1 MPDVKIIVKSAEL
14 SQEQKI
20 KSPFVT
26 VSFKGSSKD
35 TKTLKGV
42 SPAWNQT
49 LVFSLSTTPS
59 ASEQIKFE
67 VYDDDGF
74 LGIDK
79 FLGRA
84 TCTYNALKL
93 SKEKSLNLRNK
104 KDAVIPGCSIVV
116 GMPEE
121 KPDEGEK
128 KDTKRR
134 GSTFGLFGKNKEEGA
149 GDDGDGDGENVDEGV
164 GDEVLSQSGDAPAST
179 SGGVKRTDRSS
190 LSQKVEDFQIRLKV
204 ICGRQLTGSNIKPVV
219 KVKVGKTQAKITR
232 IRKGSAPQWNEMLM
246 FNFNESLREL
256 YDYVFEFSVN
266 NSRRLRSDALIGSFK
281 FDVGS
286 IYDQPGHAFVRKW
299 LLLTD
304 PDDPSNSPKGY
315 LKITVCVLGAGDQP
329 PDEKSGKDNDDDDV
343 EGNLLTPAGASL
355 RAANFTLR
363 IYGAED
369 LPQMDSATLKGMK
382 QKLLGGNEDFTKTLV
397 DPFLTFTFAGK
408 KRKTKI
414 IKETNHP
421 DWNEELNMPLKF
433 PSMCDSIKLTIK
445 DWDRVGC
452 DDPIGTVIIPLSRIS
467 STGEEANGAGF
478 PPTFGPSFVNF
489 YGSPREFSEIRDSLE
504 DLNIGKGEGCAYRGR
519 AMVELVTTMDEEG
532 VEPPPPTQPIADE
545 QVAIVQKYMRRRRYR
560 LVVGFESA
568 SMIRKPM
575 ERVEFEVSMGNYG
588 NKFDS
593 DVGASSSTTEP
604 GNAVFDGVQYHYMA
618 WTSKK
623 PILMVTSQ
631 WEDISF
637 RLYAMNLILRTCDRM
652 ETQIN
657 RLKLLIKQDA
667 DEIEIA
673 SEIVSILDML
683 IMETSKKLPDPR
695 GRTASNQLDRR
706 IHRQR
711 VQTFI
716 TICQEAKHLRQNC
729 TDAQEA
735 IAAINDFLERLNLVS
750 YEPQNSFPDVVIWMI
765 SDNERVAYAR
775 IPAYEILYASEKP
788 EFCGRYCSKPH
799 TITLKYP
806 TANVKSKKHYKV
818 PGQLRIIA
826 WLGRAADQENF
837 EFHSRGQISVYAD
850 TFETETKIP
859 VRGWGPDGYTD
870 ITGDIPLEK
879 SAFSCP
885 PGWEWDGDW
894 KINSELAL
902 LYDTS
907 QGHMHV
913 LEDAFE
919 FQYRFPAGAWEPEKM
934 TNGKNE
940 DIPQL
945 SSITVPE
952 GWEWESEWTV
962 DTNRACDEDGWE
974 YSAPD
979 DDTAGEIA
987 WGTIEKTYHTSRRRR
1002 LVRNRVCID
1011 QKVFKKAEKTEE
1023 LLGEGWEY
1031 ATTMS
1036 SQFHIMPKMLDLV
1049 RRRRWVRKM
1058 ITSDIRGSA
1067 AIFNLDVSI
1076 VRVDTSKLGKEPIT
1090 PAQAPPSPTG
1100 LEPSGSPTETD
1111 ATSVQDDD
1119 ETVDGKSEAGGSQE
1133 ADGEGKTEGEGEK
1146 TPEKLKKKKSKK
1158 KKITFDLSL
1167 KSDPEK
1173 KKSKKKI
1180 PKMPSPKIYIVYEDL
1195 SKLHLRAYIYQGRD
1209 LLPMDQDSFSDPVA
1223 MVSFLNQTRRTE
1235 VYKHSLNPIWDQTL
1249 MVDIMFYGDLE
1260 HLQRNCPDVAV
1271 EVFDRDDVIVRSLF
1285 APSTTSSKLKTDRT
1299 KRPVNGSL
1307 EFMGRTSGKPLLK
1320 FDPEEDQIPKLQWY
1334 SVKKANQAGGS
1345 VLAAFELILKHDQR
1359 KMPLPPPCKTDVQVP
1374 MVPFGIRPVLQ
1385 RTALEF
1391 LIWGVRKMESFNLL
1405 SVDSPSVLIQI
1416 GEVEIRTKIIKS
1428 LKKNPNFSD
1437 PIYYIE
1443 ANLPVDDLYFPPIVI
1458 RVKDNRK
1465 FGRRPTVGQ
1474 HIITNSLNYRIKP
1487 GAEEPPPDEGYE
1499 ETDAATS
1506 DIAIEIDPPSPGG
1519 FQLDF
1524 LSDLTGSKPKKAV
1537 IVPGITGSGGSSKT
1551 SDTEGRSIQ
1560 LDIIQEEEERQPLL
1574 LFHEHTKVR
1583 YTSGDDS
1590 VQIIVD
1596 SDEESTSEFSETLSS
1611 ESEEGPG
1618 DKVKSFALSLR
1629 TLRDVIISKFRKRQD
1644 EKKIREDEI
1653 DWWSKYYASIGET
1666 GMYGNYEESGLD
1678 LIKVYKNELEKQEN
1692 FNHFSDFIQTFRLF
1706 RGKVEDED
1714 EEPEF
1719 AGEFKGTFRIYTVP
1733 EDTKEVR
1740 PPRFFQNIPPTDAV
1754 EVKVRIYVV
1763 RASELAPQDSNG
1775 LADPYLK
1782 IKVGKKRIL
1791 DRENYIPNTLDPTFG
1806 RMFELD
1812 LKLPMEK
1819 DLYVEVFDWDLI
1831 GTDDKIGETII
1842 DLENRYLSK
1851 FKAWC
1856 ALPETYCI
1864 SGPCPWRDQM
1874 KPKEW
1879 LEQKCREQKWD
1890 EPVWNSNTCVMVAG
1904 KTYKLDD
1911 YEKDMKPCEHLG
1923 PADERLALHI
1933 LRTFPHVPEHV
1944 ETRPLFYD
1952 VLPNIEQGRL
1962 QMWVDMF
1969 PKEFGDPG
1977 LPYNIEPRK
1986 PSKYFLRMV
1995 VWNCSEIPM
2004 MDVSMLGDQMSDIYF
2019 KGWLS
2024 GLEHKRQ
2031 KTDVHY
2037 RSLDGTGNF
2046 NWRFVFPFDYLPQER
2061 MVHVAKKEHLW
2072 SLDKT
2077 VTKFPPVLNIQV
2089 WDNDLIGANEY
2100 ISEIV
2105 LPITNMPKCCKF
2117 QRFCTLENVPDMQGN
2132 CKNEMLNLFDQK
2144 MALKGWWPLYRVVDG
2159 VREQAGKLEMSVEIL
2174 SAEEEEAKPAGQGR
2188 DEPNMN
2194 PKLEKPNRP
2203 ATSFAWFSSPFK
2215 SLRYIIWRKY
2225 KWVILGVLGVL
2236 LLVAFIVLFFYSFPQ
2251 IFSEEVG
2258 KLFFPVQ
2265 QPTA

>member
-1 MPDVKIIVKSAEL
+1 
-14 SQEQKI
+14 
-20 KSPFVT
+20 
-26 VSFKGSSKD
+26 
-35 TKTLKGV
+35 
-42 SPAWNQT
+42 
-49 LVFSLSTTPS
+49 
-59 ASEQIKFE
+59 
-67 VYDDDGF
+67 
-74 LGIDK
+74 
-79 FLGRA
+79 
-84 TCTYNALKL
+84 
-93 SKEKSLNLRNK
+93 
-104 KDAVIPGCSIVV
+104 
-116 GMPEE
+116 
-121 KPDEGEK
+121 
-128 KDTKRR
+128 
-134 GSTFGLFGKNKEEGA
+134 
-149 GDDGDGDGENVDEGV
+149 
-164 GDEVLSQSGDAPAST
+164 
-179 SGGVKRTDRSS
+179 
-190 LSQKVEDFQIRLKV
+190 
-204 ICGRQLTGSNIKPVV
+204 
-219 KVKVGKTQAKITR
+219 
-232 IRKGSAPQWNEMLM
+232 
-246 FNFNESLREL
+246 
-256 YDYVFEFSVN
+256 
-266 NSRRLRSDALIGSFK
+266 
-281 FDVGS
+281 
-286 IYDQPGHAFVRKW
+286 
-299 LLLTD
+299 
-304 PDDPSNSPKGY
+304 
-315 LKITVCVLGAGDQP
+315 
-329 PDEKSGKDNDDDDV
+329 
-343 EGNLLTPAGASL
+343 
-355 RAANFTLR
+355 
-363 IYGAED
+363 
-369 LPQMDSATLKGMK
+369 
-382 QKLLGGNEDFTKTLV
+382 
-397 DPFLTFTFAGK
+397 
-408 KRKTKI
+408 
-414 IKETNHP
+414 
-421 DWNEELNMPLKF
+421 
-433 PSMCDSIKLTIK
+433 
-445 DWDRVGC
+445 
-452 DDPIGTVIIPLSRIS
+452 
-467 STGEEANGAGF
+467 
-478 PPTFGPSFVNF
+478 
-489 YGSPREFSEIRDSLE
+489 
-504 DLNIGKGEGCAYRGR
+504 
-519 AMVELVTTMDEEG
+519 
-532 VEPPPPTQPIADE
+532 
-545 QVAIVQKYMRRRRYR
+545 
-560 LVVGFESA
+560 
-568 SMIRKPM
+568 
-575 ERVEFEVSMGNYG
+575 MGNYG

-750 YEPQNSFPDVVIWMI
+750 YELTIRYFFQPQNSFPDVVIWMI

-870 ITGDIPLEK
+870 ITGDIPLEN
-879 SAFSCP
+879 CP

-962 DTNRACDEDGWE
+962 DTNRACDEDALQGWE

-1049 RRRRWVRKM
+1049 RRRRWVR
-1058 ITSDIRGSA
+1058 
-1067 AIFNLDVSI
+1067 
-1076 VRVDTSKLGKEPIT
+1076 
-1090 PAQAPPSPTG
+1090 
-1100 LEPSGSPTETD
+1100 
-1111 ATSVQDDD
+1111 
-1119 ETVDGKSEAGGSQE
+1119 
-1133 ADGEGKTEGEGEK
+1133 
-1146 TPEKLKKKKSKK
+1146 
-1158 KKITFDLSL
+1158 
-1167 KSDPEK
+1167 K

-1271 EVFDRDDVIVRSLF
+1271 EVFDRDDV
-1285 APSTTSSKLKTDRT
+1285 
-1299 KRPVNGSL
+1299 GSL

-1487 GAEEPPPDEGYE
+1487 GAE
-1499 ETDAATS
+1499 
-1506 DIAIEIDPPSPGG
+1506 
-1519 FQLDF
+1519 
-1524 LSDLTGSKPKKAV
+1524 
-1537 IVPGITGSGGSSKT
+1537 T

-1574 LFHEHTKVR
+1574 LFHEHT
-1583 YTSGDDS
+1583 
-1590 VQIIVD
+1590 
-1596 SDEESTSEFSETLSS
+1596 
-1611 ESEEGPG
+1611 
-1618 DKVKSFALSLR
+1618 
-1629 TLRDVIISKFRKRQD
+1629 
-1644 EKKIREDEI
+1644 KKIREDEI

-1719 AGEFKGTFRIYTVP
+1719 AGEFKCLLSLAFYEYFLPFGSLTETF
-1733 EDTKEVR
+1733 
-1740 PPRFFQNIPPTDAV
+1740 FFLYDK

-1911 YEKDMKPCEHLG
+1911 YEKDMVNWSTATLNNIILKPCEHLG

-2037 RSLDGTGNF
+2037 RPRSLDGTGNF

-2100 ISEIV
+2100 ISKYSIKKRCEIV

-2159 VREQAGKLEMSVEIL
+2159 VRDNKKYVMGKLEMSVEIL

-2258 KLFFPVQ
+2258 KLF
-2265 QPTA
+2265 